1 VAAKRTAAGA
11 GPRGR
16 TTERDAEGA
25 VNGSPGFRRSSARF
39 SVPRGLRGGSLLSGV
54 TLALFLLFLD
64 FPFVWM
70 LVTSLKP
77 DADLYNPQQS
87 PLALPRV
94 TGEHYAKLMEQLPF
108 GEWVGNTLLVAA
120 TSTAISLVIGTLAA
134 YALARLRFRGAPAVG
149 MGIFITYLVPTSL
162 LFLPLAHVVRQ
173 LGLYDSL
180 GALIVTYP
188 TFLVPFS
195 TWLLMGYF
203 RTIPRELEE
212 CATVDGATRM
222 QAFRLII
229 LPVALP
235 GLVSAG
241 IFAFTLSWNE
251 YLYALSFIN
260 TDALRTVSVGVPSKA
275 IVGGDA
281 YQWGQLMAAAVLGSV
296 PIALGYSF
304 FLRYYVAGMTAG
316 AVKG

>member
-1 VAAKRTAAGA
+1 MSNTVKIGAIEKRRARSWQRTGAIGA
-11 GPRGR
+11 G
-16 TTERDAEGA
+16 
-25 VNGSPGFRRSSARF
+25 
-39 SVPRGLRGGSLLSGV
+39 V
-54 TLALFLLFLD
+54 TQTLFLIFLD
-64 FPFVWM
+64 FPFLWM

-77 DADLYNPQQS
+77 DADLYNPQQP

-94 TGEHYAKLMEQLPF
+94 TGEHYRKLFEQLPF
-108 GEWVGNTLLVAA
+108 GAWIGNSLLVAA
-120 TSTAISLVIGTLAA
+120 AATIISLVIGTLAA

-180 GALIVTYP
+180 DALIVTYP
-188 TFLVPFS
+188 TFLVPFC
-195 TWLLMGYF
+195 TWMLMGYF

-212 CATVDGATRM
+212 CATVDGASRI
-222 QAFRLII
+222 QAFYRII

-251 YLYALSFIN
+251 YLYALTFLN
-260 TDALRTVSVGVPSKA
+260 TDALKTVSVGVPNKA

-296 PIALGYSF
+296 PIAIGYSF